1 MVCKCANPSCL
12 VELHYL
18 RGEKVYLFEIDTV
31 TGAKRPEPRDQ
42 NSKAKAHSAEAV
54 G

>member
-1 MVCKCANPSCL
+1 MVGKGANPTCL

-18 RGEKVYLFEIDTV
+18 AGGRVYLFEIDTV
-31 TGAKRPEPRDQ
+31 TGAKRPEPRDL
-42 NSKAKAHSAEAV
+42 NSKAKALSAEAA